1 MRRKKKNWIKLD
13 NAAKIFPPSTNKSD
27 TKVFRFS
34 CELFEDIKKELLE
47 NALEQTIK
55 VFPGYKVVLKP
66 GLFWYYLEDTEIKP
80 VIHEEDQPVCPPI
93 YNKNEQRLLFDVSYY
108 KKRINFEVYHALA
121 DGTGA
126 LHFLRE
132 LVCRY
137 IALSHKDVF
146 GDSFPDSG
154 YDASPSEKMA
164 DSFEKYYTPQKIRRG
179 KNPVAYK
186 IKGTRLPEN
195 RLKVVG
201 GILKTDQALTLAK
214 KNGAT
219 LTAFLAATLLCTI
232 AETTTLRERKNPVA
246 LSVPVNLRNYFPS
259 ESSRNFFGVFYLSHK
274 FDKGETDFKD
284 VLESVKKQMKEKLAP
299 EKVSETMSN
308 LIALE
313 KNAFIRIVP
322 LVLKDFFMGLGY
334 RISDSA
340 ATAAFSNIGKIDV
353 PEIYRNYIRL
363 FDVMSSTNK
372 MQACLCSYEN
382 NLVISFT
389 DGFVSADIQ
398 KNFFRK
404 LSSEGLDIEIT
415 STPNMKGD
423 TL

>member
-13 NAAKIFPPSTNKSD
+13 NAAKIFPPSTDKSD

-34 CELFEDIKKELLE
+34 CELFEEIKKELLQQ
-47 NALEQTIK
+47 ALDQTIE
-55 VFPGYKVVLKP
+55 VFTGYKVVMKP

-80 VIHEEDQPVCPPI
+80 IVHKEDQPICPPI
-93 YNKNEQRLLFDVSYY
+93 YDKNEIGLLFDVSYY

-137 IALSHKDVF
+137 IALSHADVF

-154 YDASPSEKMA
+154 YDASESEKMA
-164 DSFEKYYTPQKIRRG
+164 NSFEKYYTPQKIRRG
-179 KNPVAYK
+179 KNPFAYR
-186 IKGTRLPEN
+186 IKGARLPEN
-195 RLKVVG
+195 RIKVVS
-201 GILKTDQALTLAK
+201 GILKTDQALALAK

-232 AETTTLRERKNPVA
+232 EKDMTLREKKKPVA

-259 ESSRNFFGVFYLSHK
+259 ESSRNFFGIFYVSYK
-274 FDKGETDFKD
+274 FSEGETDFAD
-284 VLESVKKQMKEKLAP
+284 VLKSVKTQMEEKLTP

-308 LIALE
+308 LVALE

-322 LVLKDFFMGLGY
+322 LVIKDFFMGLGY
-334 RISDSA
+334 KISDAS
-340 ATAAFSNIGKIDV
+340 ATAAFSNVGKINV
-353 PEIYRNYIRL
+353 PEIYRDYIRL
-363 FDVMSSTNK
+363 FDVMSSTKK
-372 MQACLCSYEN
+372 MQVCLCSYAN
-382 NLVISFT
+382 NLVVSFT
-389 DGFVSADIQ
+389 DGFISADIQ
-398 KNFFRK
+398 KNFFRS
-404 LSSEGLDIEIT
+404 LSAEGLDIEIT

-423 TL
+423 IT